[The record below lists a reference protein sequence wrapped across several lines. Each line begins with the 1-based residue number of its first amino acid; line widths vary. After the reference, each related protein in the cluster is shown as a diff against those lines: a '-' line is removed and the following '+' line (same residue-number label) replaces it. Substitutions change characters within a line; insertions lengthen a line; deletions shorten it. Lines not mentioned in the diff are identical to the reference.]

1 MYVKYSHIPQI
12 TKWLSPVC
20 KLGILYQ
27 AIPEKVM
34 IFYAKSCMWNRH
46 IVPSYSRKSKKR
58 WVREFFCE
66 DKHKTEGITRDAFK
80 SNDNLGIDQF

>member
-34 IFYAKSCMWNRH
+34 IFYVKCMYDSSPLC
-46 IVPSYSRKSKKR
+46 IDPSHLFYDTFLWHSVRLVVMTEKISEENKISKLKF
-58 WVREFFCE
+58 VN
-66 DKHKTEGITRDAFK
+66 T
-80 SNDNLGIDQF
+80 